1 MIWKALQILTA
12 NRNLFSAKK
21 KKVDFLL
28 FCK

>member
-21 KKVDFLL
+21 KVDFLL
-28 FCK
+28 FSK